1 MQIVTHS
8 LTMQGFT
15 MRDYMT
21 RIPEALEE
29 LLEGYKSGSLKS
41 REHVM
46 TGIES
51 FPEAFDMLF
60 SGDNQGKLLIK
71 IS

>member
-1 MQIVTHS
+1 
-8 LTMQGFT
+8 
-15 MRDYMT
+15 MT